1 MSATTHV
8 PLPADTESPND
19 VTSFHMST
27 SGITQC
33 STVPNMNSAAESAAE
48 LTAWHISGEYAG
60 PKDSVLPREFR
71 QRLHKYFTRIEH
83 EFEREYRRLYGEN
96 LALGASML
104 SQRIKQQYKQSTSR
118 LVSSLRQS
126 TGHSNVGG
134 PPGSSLLPSGSA
146 PGPLTSAGIPQPS
159 VGAATST
166 SSTTCALPMTGSGSQ
181 ASAVVTGS
189 FAGHGGTWQLLNR
202 INAHR
207 DGIWEVT
214 PYRKFVATA
223 SADTTV
229 RLWTNDIQMSCLLVY
244 LGHNG
249 SINSVRFRN
258 RDHLLLTSSGEGI
271 AHLIRL
277 PYDHLVKAAAAMA
290 SGSSTGVAT
299 ALEAATSTLV
309 TEVAG
314 STGMPMGPG
323 AGAHPGSHHATDSD
337 DGIFSASAPHEVFE
351 DGSPIRSAVA
361 PIPVAPIYVRHPHA
375 VFQSANLCSPGGQT
389 AAGGGPAIDS
399 SPLAAAEFLTGRDQ
413 IVTAGWD
420 RLGRIYDLATGQEVS
435 SLTGHDHQL
444 TDVRC
449 ALGGAPLVVTSSKDC
464 TFRLWDFRQPGMR
477 VHVQQAHTLTLSTTQ
492 FLPGGAN
499 ERLIS
504 AGGDRLCRIWDLRQ
518 SRGPLVTIRTDSGI
532 NRLAISG
539 NALNASIISGDSG
552 SEASS
557 ATVTSVPTAVPT
569 PNEPTASAPCTFT
582 GTTLATAANNQSSA
596 LFPAVT
602 HGSGSAP
609 PPANCSIWAT
619 GYRRILALPL
629 DNRMI
634 KFFDLNGNRIGRLTR
649 SSRGHT
655 RMVTSVAWADEGF
668 CNFFSTGFDSRLLS
682 WQIHFNTISL
692 IEMQNLDCEDYSLIC
707 NLKLSLGGKN
717 GVEFARHLTK
727 DENALSFSVMELR
740 YLEGKICWSMLIQVK
755 REKRKASSLN
765 LNSAHY
771 FIVIVHS
778 VGVMVYDQ

>member
-1 MSATTHV
+1 MSATIHA

-19 VTSFHMST
+19 VTSLHMST

-33 STVPNMNSAAESAAE
+33 STMPNVASAAESAAE
-48 LTAWHISGEYAG
+48 LPTWHIPGEYAG

-96 LALGASML
+96 LALQERLEKFEDGDHSESTPFAKKLGASML

-134 PPGSSLLPSGSA
+134 PPGNSLLPSGSA

-159 VGAATST
+159 VGAAAFT
-166 SSTTCALPMTGSGSQ
+166 SSTTCAIPMTGSSSQ

-229 RLWTNDIQMSCLLVY
+229 RLWTNDVQMSCLLVY

-258 RDHLLLTSSGEGI
+258 RDHLLLTSSGEGT

-314 STGMPMGPG
+314 STGMSMGPG

-337 DGIFSASAPHEVFE
+337 DGIFSSSAPHEIFE

-361 PIPVAPIYVRHPHA
+361 PNPVAPIYVRHPHA
-375 VFQSANLCSPGGQT
+375 VFQSANLCSTGGQT

-420 RLGRIYDLATGQEVS
+420 RLGRIYDLATGQEVN

-449 ALGGAPLVVTSSKDC
+449 AHGGAPLVVTSSKDC

-539 NALNASIISGDSG
+539 SALNASILAGDSG

-557 ATVTSVPTAVPT
+557 ATVTSVPTALPT
-569 PNEPTASAPCTFT
+569 SNEAALSAPSAFT

-596 LFPAVT
+596 VT
-602 HGSGSAP
+602 HGS
-609 PPANCSIWAT
+609 

-682 WQIHFNTISL
+682 WQIHFNSL
-692 IEMQNLDCEDYSLIC
+692 
-707 NLKLSLGGKN
+707 
-717 GVEFARHLTK
+717 
-727 DENALSFSVMELR
+727 
-740 YLEGKICWSMLIQVK
+740 
-755 REKRKASSLN
+755 
-765 LNSAHY
+765 
-771 FIVIVHS
+771 
-778 VGVMVYDQ
+778 